1 MKRTARVTRKTKET
15 EVEVNLCLEGKG
27 KCKVGTGIPFFDH
40 MLTLFAT
47 HGLFDIDINAQ
58 GDLEIDYHHTVED
71 IGISL
76 GQAFKQA
83 LGDLK
88 GIRRFGY
95 ALVPM
100 DEALTTVALD
110 ISGRSHLVFN
120 VAKIQEKVGG
130 FDWELAPCFLKGFAD
145 HLGIT
150 LHVNLHYGSNGHH
163 VLESVFKALARALD
177 EATSL
182 DPRREGVPSSKGML

>member
-1 MKRTARVTRKTKET
+1 MNRIAQVTRKTRET
-15 EVEVNLCLEGKG
+15 EVEVDLCLEGKG
-27 KCKVGTGIPFFDH
+27 KCRVSTGIPFFDH

-47 HGLFDIDINAQ
+47 HGLFDINITAQ
-58 GDLEIDYHHTVED
+58 GDLEIDFHHTVED

-76 GQAFKQA
+76 GQAFKKA
-83 LGDLK
+83 LGEFK
-88 GIRRFGY
+88 GIRRFGS
-95 ALVPM
+95 AAVPM

-110 ISGRSHLVFN
+110 ISGRSHLIYN
-120 VAKIQEKVGG
+120 VPKIQEKVGG
-130 FDWELAPCFLKGFAD
+130 FDWELAACFLKGFSD

-150 LHVNLHYGSNGHH
+150 LHVNMHYGTNGHH